1 MDLKLIEAHVEKL
14 KQQLPDLVSKAR
26 LISVEIN
33 RIEGAIAAYE
43 DVLRMASENVAMGD
57 PQPDGE

>member
-43 DVLRMASENVAMGD
+43 DVLKMASENVAMGD